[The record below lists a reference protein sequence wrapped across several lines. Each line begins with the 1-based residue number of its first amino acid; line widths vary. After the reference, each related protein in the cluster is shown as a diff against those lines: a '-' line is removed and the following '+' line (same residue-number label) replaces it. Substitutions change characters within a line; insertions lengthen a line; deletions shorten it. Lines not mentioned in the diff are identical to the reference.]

1 MNVDAQKY
9 DPRSSVT
16 IRTWANK
23 WKRAPPHSASRWTL
37 RAERQAP
44 SLGTPHDHTSRRGE
58 VSNSNTKSLARG
70 QRTPSGVTRVGVCQE
85 IPQRIFRAL
94 IQPAPRLPEP
104 SAMAVCALFVL
115 SRYKAT
121 YTPLNLFSPKNCYFV
136 IVFQKSNQKPGLS
149 CQYPEYGYGLLSI
162 SQFICLQERV
172 GSL

>member
-115 SRYKAT
+115 SRRAT
-121 YTPLNLFSPKNCYFV
+121 KNQDCLVNIRNMDMDYYLFPNLFAFK
-136 IVFQKSNQKPGLS
+136 K
-149 CQYPEYGYGLLSI
+149 E
-162 SQFICLQERV
+162 
-172 GSL
+172 